1 MVTSD
6 VHRASFAVTR
16 RCCAEEWRHG
26 ELKRLEMRHF
36 FARVARRD
44 DDGGVTH
51 AEDARGRNFGRIRA
65 RGREVRRARDAR
77 RRGLRA

>member
-1 MVTSD
+1 VTSD

-26 ELKRLEMRHF
+26 ELKRLKMRHF
-36 FARVARRD
+36 FARVVRRD

-51 AEDARGRNFGRIRA
+51 A
-65 RGREVRRARDAR
+65 R
-77 RRGLRA
+77 RRSLT